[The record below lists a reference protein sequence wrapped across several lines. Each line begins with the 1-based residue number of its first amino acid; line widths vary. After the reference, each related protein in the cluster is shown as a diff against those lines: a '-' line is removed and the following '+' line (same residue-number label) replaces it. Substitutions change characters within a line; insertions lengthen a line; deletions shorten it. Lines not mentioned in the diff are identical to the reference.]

1 MITGSEI
8 IGKVLERRDNFLEKN
23 LDVVEIRMNPCFI
36 RILLSQTIS
45 SKNYQVEWNASE
57 YAGKFVGI
65 PVKADYQV
73 SEIQYVVEEAKR

>member
-8 IGKVLERRDNFLEKN
+8 LGKVLERRDNFLEKN

-36 RILLSQTIS
+36 RILSSQTIS

-57 YAGKFVGI
+57 YVGKFVGI